1 MAWGHNLC
9 RHIRGFAEVDS
20 EVGDGD
26 NCDGDQVSA
35 LRETVDAKTAEIAA
49 LQQQVRPCL

>member
-1 MAWGHNLC
+1 MAWGCRLC
-9 RHIRGFAEVDS
+9 RHVRDFAEVGS
-20 EVGDGD
+20 EVGDDD

-49 LQQQVRPCL
+49 LQQQVCPWL